1 MDEKQHRPRVVVIF
15 GGRSAE
21 HGISCVSAGN
31 VLKAL
36 DRSAYDVVAV
46 GIARDGSWVL
56 IDSEPDAVAET
67 LRLGDDGSLP
77 EVPTEGRPRVALRQG
92 AGELVADG
100 AGVPGEALGPI
111 DVVFPVM
118 HGAYGQDGTLQ
129 GMLELAGVRYVGAGV
144 LASATGTDKHQ
155 TKLVLR
161 AHGVPVLPWE
171 LVRAG
176 DFDRD
181 PEGVRERVAA
191 LGFPAFV
198 KPSRAGSSYGITR
211 ITSVDE
217 LDGAIA
223 AAREHDPKIVV
234 EAAAADARE
243 LEIGVLQGL
252 RGAPPEC
259 SVLAEV
265 RVDEGFDFYDFEAK
279 YLAEEQTSLDVPA
292 DVPDELA
299 LAARELAA
307 EVFEVLDVE
316 GLARVDFF
324 CLGDGE
330 LVVNEIETMPGFTTT
345 SMFPRVW
352 DASGIGYAA
361 LVDRLVQLALTRSDG
376 LR

>member
-1 MDEKQHRPRVVVIF
+1 MDETPHRPRVVVVF

-46 GIARDGSWVL
+46 GIARDGTWVL
-56 IDSEPDAVAET
+56 LDADGEG
-67 LRLGDDGSLP
+67 LQLGDDGSLP
-77 EVPTEGRPRVALRQG
+77 EVTTEGRPRVALQQG
-92 AGELVADG
+92 TGHLVADG

-144 LASATGTDKHQ
+144 LASAIGTDKHQ
-155 TKLVLR
+155 TKTVLR
-161 AHGVPVLPWE
+161 AHGIPVLPWE
-171 LVRAG
+171 LVRA
-176 DFDRD
+176 DDYDRD
-181 PEGVRERVAA
+181 PAGVRERVSA
-191 LGFPAFV
+191 LGFPVFV

-211 ITSVDE
+211 VTHEDG
-217 LDGAIA
+217 LDAAIA
-223 AAREHDPKIVV
+223 AAREHDPRIVV

-243 LEIGVLQGL
+243 FEIGVLQGR

-299 LAARELAA
+299 LAARELGAR
-307 EVFEVLDVE
+307 VFTALGVE
-316 GLARVDFF
+316 GLSRVDFF
-324 CLGDGE
+324 CLGEGE
-330 LVVNEIETMPGFTTT
+330 LVVNEIETMPGFTST

-352 DASGIGYAA
+352 DASGVDYAT
-361 LVDRLVQLALTRSDG
+361 LCDRLVQLALERSDG